1 MPVVQCRERS
11 GVSRLQLMAAPVID
25 GIRLPDDSSDGIIYR
40 NGKFIRNSYIPGDS
54 TISIKLDEPKKR

>member
-1 MPVVQCRERS
+1 MQVVHCKERS
-11 GVSRLQLMAAPVID
+11 SVSRLQIMAAPIID
-25 GIRLPDDSSDGIIYR
+25 GIRLPDDATDSIIYR

>member
-1 MPVVQCRERS
+1 
-11 GVSRLQLMAAPVID
+11 MAAPVID